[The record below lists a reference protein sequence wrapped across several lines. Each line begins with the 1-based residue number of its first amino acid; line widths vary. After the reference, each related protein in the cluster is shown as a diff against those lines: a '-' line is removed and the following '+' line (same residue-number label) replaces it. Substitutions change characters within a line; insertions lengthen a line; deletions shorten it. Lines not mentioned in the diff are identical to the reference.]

1 MFSSHSSLNVNG
13 GCDGGDPDKR
23 MSGLSDAAVSVYSA
37 GTTTSVGSAGNGASG
52 GGGQTE
58 VSALDLSGTVADPT
72 SADGGKLVAVVVG
85 GGGASIRIG
94 TVSVCGKSGWDLLDS
109 LVHRLFQVG

>member
-1 MFSSHSSLNVNG
+1 
-13 GCDGGDPDKR
+13 

-37 GTTTSVGSAGNGASG
+37 GTTTSVGSAGNGAN

-85 GGGASIRIG
+85 GGGDGIRIG